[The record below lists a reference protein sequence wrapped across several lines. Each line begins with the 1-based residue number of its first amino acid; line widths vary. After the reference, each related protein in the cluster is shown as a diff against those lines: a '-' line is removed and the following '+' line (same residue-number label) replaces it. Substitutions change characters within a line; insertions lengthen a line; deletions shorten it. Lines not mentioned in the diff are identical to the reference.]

1 MINKVKQATNTNRSA
16 SEAQNRKE
24 ELKVTRFFKKDQSS
38 MLKTKIAKDANEGIK
53 YLNKRKPLAPKDSD
67 KDLLFPTSTD
77 EQPQQQ

>member
-1 MINKVKQATNTNRSA
+1 M
-16 SEAQNRKE
+16 
-24 ELKVTRFFKKDQSS
+24 TRFFKKDQSS

-77 EQPQQQ
+77 EPAQQQ